1 MFYLKNFIQSLLSR
15 PLLGG
20 GLIIT
25 SIVMSI
31 LLMQGQNIQERLSA
45 YYRPGLERPYFNAV
59 INTEKLNNIS
69 GILRKLT
76 KLPGVFKV
84 EIVQEQEISKKVSS
98 FITKNEINVPAKMYA
113 AKYTGLKVI
122 LEHDARQRSISLII
136 EYLKRLV
143 GHDSVGVSDIKNVG
157 IQKEF
162 SKAYNFIK
170 DWFYP
175 LLIGVSVSFW
185 FLAIL
190 FFRSHLCKSSYLV
203 ELYQRRKNVAF
214 KTFFSGLLCCFLLS
228 LLTSSFYSLPG
239 PFEIFSLVVLFI
251 IGTIPFA
258 KRWKWS

>member
-98 FITKNEINVPAKMYA
+98 FITKNEINTISQLILLDMTMKKMN
-113 AKYTGLKVI
+113 
-122 LEHDARQRSISLII
+122 SN
-136 EYLKRLV
+136 RLL
-143 GHDSVGVSDIKNVG
+143 VSDEMSA
-157 IQKEF
+157 EF
-162 SKAYNFIK
+162 RIRRTQQNLLRNEIAKIEMQI
-170 DWFYP
+170 YP
-175 LLIGVSVSFW
+175 
-185 FLAIL
+185 
-190 FFRSHLCKSSYLV
+190 SHLKM
-203 ELYQRRKNVAF
+203 R
-214 KTFFSGLLCCFLLS
+214 
-228 LLTSSFYSLPG
+228 
-239 PFEIFSLVVLFI
+239 I
-251 IGTIPFA
+251 
-258 KRWKWS
+258 